1 MNQRWRQKIPATP
14 WGTGS
19 LRQLRAV
26 TIEDLER
33 RSFPEWG
40 W

>member
-1 MNQRWRQKIPATP
+1 MNQRWRQKMPGTP

-26 TIEDLER
+26 TMEER
-33 RSFPEWG
+33 QSKSFPD
-40 W
+40 